1 MTNEKQAKLIAIAC
15 KESGLDGH
23 IKWIERSSDAHTY
36 AERIANGIR
45 LGNVKRLPVKNS
57 YMYCDTLNSKDI
69 MEDKLVKAFQT
80 SKQVLSRMKE
90 LAENR

>member
-1 MTNEKQAKLIAIAC
+1 MTNEKQAELIAIAC

-45 LGNVKRLPVKNS
+45 LGNVKRLQPKIVCYAPV
-57 YMYCDTLNSKDI
+57 I
-69 MEDKLVKAFQT
+69 ARIRGAVI
-80 SKQVLSRMKE
+80 
-90 LAENR
+90 